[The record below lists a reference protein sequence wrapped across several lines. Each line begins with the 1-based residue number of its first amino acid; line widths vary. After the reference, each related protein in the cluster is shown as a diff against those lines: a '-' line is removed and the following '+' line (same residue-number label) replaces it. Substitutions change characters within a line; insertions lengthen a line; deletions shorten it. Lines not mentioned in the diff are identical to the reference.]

1 MKITDTFLSEIIDTG
16 MNGEGVCKV
25 DGIPVF
31 VPYAAKGDLCKI
43 KISKVNKNYA
53 AADLVKIVRPSDD
66 RVGAPCPAYGSCGG
80 CCLQH
85 ISFDAENAYK
95 KQYLSSILHK
105 SGIDADVRDTV
116 SVRPYHYR
124 NKLQMPFFETDG
136 QIAVGFYKRGTHD
149 GIPLFDCMLHGEWA
163 EKLIKTVT
171 DWANGRLNTAP
182 KTAYDELSGKGL
194 LRHIVARFED
204 NFLSLTVVVNG
215 KVLPDGNA
223 LYGALKKQ
231 FDCALYMSENTKKTN
246 VILGGKAKLLF
257 GKEKELNIDGLRL
270 SLSPMSFL
278 QVNDEIRDLLYGGVC
293 DEIKRADY
301 IFDIYS
307 GAGIMTARLSRGLPG
322 AKVFGV
328 EIVKEAVVNADNLAT
343 ENGLD
348 GRINNICGDAA
359 AVLPDLVQKV
369 IGGEKN
375 SGKLS
380 ICVVLDPPRKGCD
393 ETVLNAVVTSQADK
407 VIYVSCN
414 PATLCRDLK
423 ILENTYRVVSATPYN
438 MFPRT
443 SHVET
448 VVLMSRVDK

>member
-43 KISKVNKNYA
+43 KINKVNKNYA
-53 AADLVKIVRPSDD
+53 AADLVKVVRPSND
-66 RVGAPCPAYGSCGG
+66 RVGAPCAAYGDCGG

-95 KQYLSSILHK
+95 KQYLGSILRK
-105 SGIDADVRDTV
+105 SGITADVRDTV

-124 NKLQMPFFETDG
+124 NKMQMPFFEIDG
-136 QIAVGFYKRGTHD
+136 KVAVGFYKRGTHE
-149 GIPLFDCMLHGEWA
+149 GIPLCDCMLHGEWA

-182 KTAYDELSGKGL
+182 KTAYDEFSGKGL

-204 NFLSLTVVVNG
+204 NFLSLTVVING
-215 KVLPDGNA
+215 KSLPDGNA
-223 LYGALKKQ
+223 LYGALEKQ
-231 FDCALYMSENTKKTN
+231 FDCALYMSENSRRTN
-246 VILGGKAKLLF
+246 VILGGEAKLLY

-278 QVNDEIRDLLYGGVC
+278 QVNDEVRDLLYGGVC

-307 GAGIMTARLSRGLPG
+307 GAGIMTAKLSKGLPD
-322 AKVFGV
+322 AKVYGV
-328 EIVKEAVVNADNLAT
+328 EIVKEAVENANSLALAN
-343 ENGLD
+343 ELD
-348 GRINNICGDAA
+348 GRISNVCGDAA
-359 AVLPDLVQKV
+359 AVLPDLVKKV
-369 IGGEKN
+369 YDNNKN
-375 SGKLS
+375 NDNLS
-380 ICVVLDPPRKGCD
+380 VCVVLDPPRKGCD
-393 ETVLNAVVTSQADK
+393 EKVLTAVVSSKADK
-407 VIYVSCN
+407 VVYISCN

-423 ILENTYRVVSATPYN
+423 LLESAYKIVSATPYN

-448 VVLMSRVDK
+448 LCCLTRK